1 MKATPKFRVA
11 IVYQY
16 VALYRE
22 PIFKRLSA
30 DKDVEYTIF
39 SDSRS
44 NVSSLEVVKF
54 EKNFRADG
62 GMIRWKR
69 VNNYWFS
76 DSLLWQSG
84 VLNISYKKYYDV
96 IIFLGDIHYLST
108 WISAVVARITGK
120 RVLYWGH
127 GFRSFD
133 GGLRSLLKR
142 LYFKIPHGHLLYGNV
157 ARDYLKYC
165 GFDDNKLYVVYNALD
180 FGAQT
185 SIHSELSDEKI
196 HAARSKLFENPDYPL
211 LVSMGRIDRDKR
223 LDIVVDAVNVLRQQ
237 GFSTNLLVIG
247 DGPDRQ
253 NVERIAAGSGSAK
266 SIKFVGAIYGERN
279 LGDLIGSADLCV
291 ISGPVGL
298 VIVHAFGYG
307 VPVIAHDE
315 LRAHKPEFELMAP
328 GVTGDL
334 YEQGNAQ
341 SLAHVVRRWL
351 ECNTDRATVTRR
363 CRQAVERFYNPAY
376 QHKVIDHAIR
386 GLPASD
392 LPSPNGAYQWIMR
405 KTWPS
410 YALDD
415 PKINTDREAR

>member
-1 MKATPKFRVA
+1 MNGTPKLRVA

-30 DKDVEYTIF
+30 DKDIEYTVF

-44 NVSSLEVVKF
+44 NISSLEVVKF
-54 EKNFRADG
+54 EENFRDNS

-69 VNNYWFS
+69 VKNCWLFN
-76 DSLLWQSG
+76 SLLWQSG
-84 VLNISYKKYYDV
+84 VLSMSYKKYYDV

-108 WISAVVARITGK
+108 WLSAGIARITGK
-120 RVLYWGH
+120 RILYWGH
-127 GFRSFD
+127 GFKSFD
-133 GGLRSLLKR
+133 TGFRSQLKR
-142 LYFKIPHGHLLYGNV
+142 LFFKIPHGHLLYGNM
-157 ARDYLKYC
+157 ARDYFKCY
-165 GFDDNKLYVVYNALD
+165 GFDDNTLYVVYNALD
-180 FGAQT
+180 FEAQT
-185 SIHSELSDEKI
+185 SIYAELSEKKI
-196 HAARSKLFENPDYPL
+196 QSVRNKLFENPDFPL
-211 LVSMGRIDRDKR
+211 LVSMGRADRHKR
-223 LDIVVDAVNVLRQQ
+223 LDILVDAVDILRQQ
-237 GFSTNLLVIG
+237 GFGTNLLVIG

-253 NVERIAAGSGSAK
+253 NVERAAAGSGSAK
-266 SIKFVGAIYGERN
+266 SIKFLGAIYGERN
-279 LGDLIGSADLCV
+279 LGELIGSADLCV
-291 ISGPVGL
+291 VSGPVGL

-334 YEQGNAQ
+334 YEKGNAH
-341 SLAHVVRRWL
+341 SLAQVIRRWL
-351 ECNTDRATVTRR
+351 ECNTDRAAATRR
-363 CRQAVERFYNPAY
+363 CRQAVECFYNPAY

-392 LPSPNGAYQWIMR
+392 LPSPNGAHHWIMR

-415 PKINTDREAR
+415 LKINTDRAAQ